1 MIGPTEIRQAKI
13 LIVDDQDANIR
24 LLERTLAGAGYQA
37 VTATSEPREVCRLH
51 LAQHFD
57 LILLD
62 LMMPGMDG
70 FEVME
75 GLKAIE
81 QDGYLPVLVI
91 TAQPEHK
98 LRALKAGAK
107 DFVSKPLD
115 LAEVVTRVYN
125 MLEVRL
131 LHLETRRL
139 YDQVLAEQEVQRE
152 LERALQEALVK
163 VAHEGVEPLGL
174 VAKSPAM
181 RQLVDL
187 ARRVAQVDSTV
198 LITGESG
205 SGKERIARLLH
216 EESQRASGPFIAVN
230 CGAIAETLLESE
242 LFGHMRGAFSG
253 ATQDR
258 PGLFEAAH
266 HGTLLLDEIGEVSP
280 GMQVKLLRTIQE
292 REVRRVGENRTRHVD
307 VRILAATNRDLA
319 QEIASGA
326 FRQDL
331 YYRLKVIDLRVPP
344 LRERRDDILP
354 LARVLLADA
363 ALRMKRKVSG
373 FAPEAADQLLRYP
386 WPGNVRE
393 LENAMERAVALS
405 LPGTSRVE
413 LLDLP
418 EEVRQASPKLV
429 ASPGASLSLEEV
441 EKEHILATLAL
452 NGGNQ
457 THTARQLQI
466 GLATLYRRLKS
477 YGLIGS
483 EAEPPK
489 DVPEGLA
496 AE

>member
-1 MIGPTEIRQAKI
+1 MIGASDIKRAKI
-13 LIVDDQDANIR
+13 LIVDDQEANVT
-24 LLERTLAGAGYQA
+24 LLERTLRGAGYA
-37 VTATSEPREVCRLH
+37 SLASTRDPRSVCALH
-51 LAQHFD
+51 RDQRYD

-81 QDGYLPVLVI
+81 KDGYLPVLVI

-98 LRALKAGAK
+98 LRALNAGAK

-115 LAEVVTRVYN
+115 LAEVITRVYN

-139 YDQVLAEQEVQRE
+139 YDQVLAERQEQKR
-152 LERALQEALVK
+152 LEGALQEALVR
-163 VAHEGVEPLGL
+163 VTHDADEPLGI

-181 RQLVDL
+181 RKLVDL

-198 LITGESG
+198 LISGESG

-216 EESQRASGPFIAVN
+216 EDSARSAGPFIAIN

-266 HGTLLLDEIGEVSP
+266 NGTLLLDEIGEISP
-280 GMQVKLLRTIQE
+280 AMQVKLLRTIQE
-292 REVRRVGENRTRHVD
+292 REVRRVGENKTRRVD

-331 YYRLKVIDLRVPP
+331 YYRLKVIDLCVPP

-363 ALRMKRKVSG
+363 ALRMKRKISG
-373 FAPEAADQLLRYP
+373 FAPEAADQLLRYG

-405 LPGTSRVE
+405 LPGTTRVE

-418 EEVRQASPKLV
+418 EEVRQANPKPV
-429 ASPGASLSLEEV
+429 ATHETVQPLEDV
-441 EKEHILATLAL
+441 EKEYILATLAL

-457 THTARQLQI
+457 THTARQLRI

-477 YGLIGS
+477 YGMIGS
-483 EAEPPK
+483 DAEAPSGAQE
-489 DVPEGLA
+489 EIEA
-496 AE
+496 S